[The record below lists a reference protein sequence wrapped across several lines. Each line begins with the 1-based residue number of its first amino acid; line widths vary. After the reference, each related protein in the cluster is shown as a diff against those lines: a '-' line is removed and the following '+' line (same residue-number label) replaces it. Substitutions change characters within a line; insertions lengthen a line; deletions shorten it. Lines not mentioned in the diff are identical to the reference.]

1 MEICQT
7 LQSRVA
13 ASSPR
18 LDSRAADSIKVKGRR
33 LPPLTGEWREGNGA
47 LIDRA
52 PGDLLLYSLIG
63 KAFSRTACRR
73 TCSYGIMG
81 SYCIGDAE
89 GVETERTNRGRNGRD
104 DERGGKLVRGE
115 QMPHVWRRG
124 GL

>member
-47 LIDRA
+47 LIDCA
-52 PGDLLLYSLIG
+52 PGVIAILFNRQGVQPHSLPAHMLVRYNGKLLYRG
-63 KAFSRTACRR
+63 CR
-73 TCSYGIMG
+73 G
-81 SYCIGDAE
+81 S
-89 GVETERTNRGRNGRD
+89 
-104 DERGGKLVRGE
+104 
-115 QMPHVWRRG
+115 
-124 GL
+124 